1 MKELIDLAV
10 RQYIQSISKRA
21 EVTTE
26 YKNKIL
32 ECLYSP
38 AKLKRVKDL
47 QKCEYTGNPIS
58 TLVIQ

>member
-1 MKELIDLAV
+1 MV
-10 RQYIQSISKRA
+10 
-21 EVTTE
+21 
-26 YKNKIL
+26 KNKIL